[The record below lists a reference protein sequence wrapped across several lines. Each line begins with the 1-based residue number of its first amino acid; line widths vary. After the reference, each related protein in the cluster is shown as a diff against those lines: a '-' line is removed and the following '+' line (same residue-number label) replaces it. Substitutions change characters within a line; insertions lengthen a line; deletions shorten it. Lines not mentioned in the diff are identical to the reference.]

1 MLKDI
6 LGSLIARLGAAGF
19 GFLVLVYTSRELG
32 LELRGELAY
41 VLTLTLTIAATV
53 SFSIENAYVSYHKA
67 CGREVNHA
75 SFFVYLLILSLL
87 SFTITFIVAYFLLGL
102 SLGENILI
110 CTLTSLSLL
119 SKTLIGIY
127 LKDGEVNKYNKNIF
141 VTRAGYFVFAVVA
154 VSFLELGVEGVL
166 FALLISLLMSLLII
180 FKEKRL
186 LDVNLTKFRLDFFFI
201 KHSLLVHATSIGTI
215 LISQVPIILIGA
227 YGTREDV
234 GLFDVSMQLIGVVT
248 LVVSS
253 LSPVIYSTLARL
265 SDKEGTNMTFKLVK
279 VAYIL
284 SLPIFLALYF
294 LAPEVLSLLF
304 GEQYLGATEVFRILL
319 VMAYFS
325 LLSYFVC
332 PIWVVNGA
340 SLKLSFV
347 TICIGL
353 INTVSTYFIMQ
364 IGSIKGVAIIMAGT
378 SFIFFSCHCLFL
390 ASKVA
395 INSSLQSRL

>member
-1 MLKDI
+1 M
-6 LGSLIARLGAAGF
+6 
-19 GFLVLVYTSRELG
+19 
-32 LELRGELAY
+32 
-41 VLTLTLTIAATV
+41 
-53 SFSIENAYVSYHKA
+53 
-67 CGREVNHA
+67 
-75 SFFVYLLILSLL
+75 
-87 SFTITFIVAYFLLGL
+87 
-102 SLGENILI
+102 
-110 CTLTSLSLL
+110 
-119 SKTLIGIY
+119 IGIY

-141 VTRAGYFVFAVVA
+141 FTRAAYFVFAIVA
-154 VSFLELGVEGVL
+154 VSFLELDVEGVL

-180 FKEKRL
+180 FREKRL
-186 LDVNLTKFRLDFFFI
+186 LDANLKKFRLDFIFI

-227 YGTREDV
+227 FGTREDV
-234 GLFDVSMQLIGVVT
+234 GLFDVAMQLIGVVT

-265 SDKEGTNMTFKLVK
+265 SDKEGTNITLKLVK
-279 VAYIL
+279 IAYTL

-294 LAPEVLSLLF
+294 LAPDILGLLF

-340 SLKLSFV
+340 SLKLSLV

-378 SFIFFSCHCLFL
+378 SLIFFSFHCLFL
-390 ASKVA
+390 ASKFG